1 MRASYQRAKKN
12 TLTLDCF
19 TDPDKDPLLS
29 DKGKNDPVNVLSKQ
43 ETSNE
48 LAAAIDQLPEK
59 WAYILRSR
67 FGMNGPEQTLR
78 EVALALN
85 LNFKTVADIEKR
97 ALKKLKALL
106 GG

>member
-1 MRASYQRAKKN
+1 VRVQRSSGKHNTVSYEAFPEQDKN
-12 TLTLDCF
+12 
-19 TDPDKDPLLS
+19 PLFS
-29 DKGKNDPVNVLSKQ
+29 DKGKNDPSRFLEKQ

-59 WAYILRSR
+59 WAYILRAR
-67 FGMNGPEQTLR
+67 FGINGPEQSCR
-78 EVALALN
+78 EIAKDIHISFQVVN
-85 LNFKTVADIEKR
+85 KIEKR